1 MLVLDENKNVEEN
14 QKNKVLKG
22 IIRKKRTLTFKSLH
36 SFQFSNLLNKLKED
50 KKNNFFNSNLT
61 TELIFKKINQ

>member
-22 IIRKKRTLTFKSLH
+22 IIRKKKSLTFKSLH
-36 SFQFSNLLNKLKED
+36 LFQFGNLLNKLKED
-50 KKNNFFNSNLT
+50 KKKQFL
-61 TELIFKKINQ
+61 